1 VRDFKRNVKG
11 LILESN
17 SSIDLVQDIDNGA
30 IFHYQN
36 KINTFLNNTIKEVVS
51 IVRDTNANLLTK
63 ISQGKIIDG
72 DMVFNTTENTYQQV
86 IAGQLVSFGSGGGV
100 DPALEGRVDDLE
112 SAVSDLQSSVSD
124 LESDVQAIVTNQEE
138 MDDNL
143 AIARAE
149 LYDLINLTGMPE
161 NSDNLGPFSGAYL
174 TDGLTIKE
182 ALQQLETA
190 VEAELATTA
199 LDLSSI
205 NNQILDLQDAL
216 DAESTNRINGDA
228 STLAAANAYTDAEI
242 AAIPGVDLSA
252 IESDISTLQLAD
264 TGLQTQINTINN
276 TTIPAAIDSANSY
289 TDAQIAALPTGG
301 SAFETLSHIFYLETF
316 EGTIQ
321 GTISGGASIIDIA
334 TNPLQVLSESKSLYL
349 PHSTAVEQFI
359 SSPIDIPNICKKYIW
374 NGSSVQQLVEF
385 YISLDVLTSVSFTNQ
400 VPETPSAVLRVY
412 DITNGEYIV
421 LDFSP
426 VVTFPLNTYQPLRG
440 PQNGLLL
447 GVLGSA
453 TTEQVRIEITS
464 NTTNSGDTVI
474 DNIRLSVRTLQG

>member
-1 VRDFKRNVKG
+1 VRDFKRHVKG

-17 SSIDLVQDIDNGA
+17 TSIDLVQDNDNGA
-30 IFHYQN
+30 LYHHQN

-112 SAVSDLQSSVSD
+112 SSVSD
-124 LESDVQAIVTNQEE
+124 LESDVQAIVINQEE

-205 NNQILDLQDAL
+205 NNQIIDLQDAL

-242 AAIPGVDLSA
+242 ASIPSTDLSA
-252 IESDISTLQLAD
+252 INGEIDTLQ
-264 TGLQTQINTINN
+264 TNVGTLQTGVGSLQSQINTINN
-276 TTIPAAIDSANSY
+276 TTIPTAIDTAVASANSY
-289 TDAQIAALPTGG
+289 TDSQIVSSSGVSQSDLYALLDIDYY
-301 SAFETLSHIFYLETF
+301 ENF
-316 EGTIQ
+316 EGTIK
-321 GTISGGASIIDIA
+321 GTLNNGAVIKNASTD
-334 TNPLQVLSESKSLYL
+334 PLDVLRGQKSLYFS
-349 PHSTAVEQFI
+349 HANSTQSFI
-359 SSPIDIPNICKKYIW
+359 SNVIEVPQYSNGCTINMFSLTTIPGDGTSLKA
-374 NGSSVQQLVEF
+374 LVRIF
-385 YISLDVLTSVSFTNQ
+385 
-400 VPETPSAVLRVY
+400 
-412 DITNGEYIV
+412 DITNNTYLALNRISPTDPLLTSKPILGEYGTSSGTWP
-421 LDFSP
+421 LYYFNMS
-426 VVTFPLNTYQPLRG
+426 VTFN
-440 PQNGLLL
+440 
-447 GVLGSA
+447 
-453 TTEQVRIEITS
+453 
-464 NTTNSGDTVI
+464 NSGYSNNSKPDQIRFEIVSNAVGTGITII
-474 DNIRLSVRTLQG
+474 DNIKVSFY